1 MPGLVPGIHVF
12 LRYRSKDWMAGTS
25 PAMTRIGRRAFIAAL
40 AGAAAATAFL
50 WPRAPRA
57 QQPAL
62 PVVGFLNSASAVAYA
77 AMAAAFRQGLKETG
91 YIEGNNVALEYRWAD
106 DQYDRL
112 PGLATDLVS
121 RQVTAIFANSPSIAA
136 AKAATSTIPIIIM
149 SGDDPVRLGFVTSF
163 NRPGGNITGVSILSA
178 ELAAKRLELLR
189 ELVPHAKT
197 IAVLINS
204 DFGPSGGFRSDIE
217 AAARALKLP
226 IEFLQAN
233 NEREIDHA
241 FNSLAQARPDAFL
254 VGPGPFLDSRR
265 DLLVALAA
273 KIAIPAA
280 YETRATAIAGGLMSY
295 GADVG
300 DGYRRAGRYVGRIL
314 KGEKPAE
321 LPIDQ
326 ATKFEFVI
334 NLKTAKALGLEVPP
348 GLSARADEV
357 IE

>member
-1 MPGLVPGIHVF
+1 V
-12 LRYRSKDWMAGTS
+12 
-25 PAMTRIGRRAFIAAL
+25 RRRQFITLLGGVAVAWPLAA
-40 AGAAAATAFL
+40 
-50 WPRAPRA
+50 RA
-57 QQPAL
+57 QQAAM
-62 PVVGFLNSASAVAYA
+62 PVVGFLNSASAIGYA
-77 AMAAAFRQGLKETG
+77 SMAAAFKQGLNETG
-91 YIEGNNVALEYRWAD
+91 YVDGTNVAIEYRWAD

-112 PGLATDLVS
+112 PALATDLVS
-121 RQVTAIFANSPSIAA
+121 RRVAVIFANSPSIAA
-136 AKAATSTIPIIIM
+136 AKAATSTIPIIMM

-163 NRPGGNITGVSILSA
+163 NRPGGNITGVSILSG

-197 IAVLINS
+197 IAILINS
-204 DFGPSGGFRSDIE
+204 DFGPSGRFRSDVE
-217 AAARALKLP
+217 VAARALRLP

-241 FNSLAQARPDAFL
+241 FNSLAQTRADALL

-273 KIAIPAA
+273 KMAIPAG
-280 YETRATAIAGGLMSY
+280 YETRATAVAGGLISY

-321 LPIDQ
+321 LPVDQ
-326 ATKFEFVI
+326 ATRFELVI
-334 NLKTAKALGLEVPP
+334 NLKTAKALGLEMPASV
-348 GLSARADEV
+348 LARADEV